1 MPELPEVETV
11 LRGLEPVLAGRLL
24 ARVENRRADL
34 RFALP
39 DNFAERLTGTTVVS
53 LSRRAKYLIAEL
65 SSGETLV
72 MHLGMTGRFTVS
84 KTIETSGLSEM
95 IGIYDRDTGVHGK
108 HDHIVFHTGNGHIVT
123 YNDPRRFG
131 FMLLVKSADLD
142 AHPMFAGMGAEP
154 LGQSFD
160 AVYLAARARGK
171 KVNLKSLL
179 MDQRVVAGL
188 GNIYVCEAL
197 YCAALSPLRAAKSLC
212 ARNGQAHARSEKL
225 VATVKLVLRDAIKAG
240 GSTLRDYRHAD
251 GGSGLYQKTFR
262 AYDRAGEPC
271 LRPGCNGVVKRIV
284 QTGRSTFYCPKCQ
297 K

>member
-1 MPELPEVETV
+1 MPELPEVETI
-11 LRGLEPVLAGRLL
+11 LRGLAPVLVGRRL

-34 RFALP
+34 RFVLP
-39 DNFAERLTGTTVVS
+39 EKFAERLKGTTVIS
-53 LSRRAKYLIAEL
+53 LSRRAKYLIAFL
-65 SSGETLV
+65 SSGEALV

-84 KTIETSGLSEM
+84 NAVSSSGAPEI
-95 IGIYDRDTGVHGK
+95 IGMYDRDTGVHRK
-108 HDHIVFHTGNGHIVT
+108 HDHIVFHTGGGHIVT

-142 AHPMFAGMGAEP
+142 AHPMFCGMGAEP
-154 LGQSFD
+154 LGLSFD
-160 AVYLAARARGK
+160 AAYLAARAHGK

-179 MDQRVVAGL
+179 MDQRTVAGL

-197 YCAALSPLRAAKSLC
+197 FCAGLSPLRAAKSLC
-212 ARNGQAHARSEKL
+212 ARNGQAHARVEAL
-225 VATVKLVLRDAIKAG
+225 VAAVKLVLRDAIKAG
-240 GSTLRDYRHAD
+240 GSTLKDYRHAD

-262 AYDRAGEPC
+262 VYDRAGEPC